1 MPKPKS
7 LRLRGMT
14 TIEAL
19 LVAAAFIIVGVI
31 GVMVFQGMGKSVSEA
46 LRVNAIVTADR
57 GGFDVTVEVLN
68 GKLEGIELRIVNPS
82 TTVSTQSQGC
92 VAPPTVTASPASG
105 VPRYNINPALVAGQ
119 SISCRFTASLS
130 PGQQY
135 TYVIYAIDGNTRKA
149 VQIAKG
155 VVTIGIS

>member
-7 LRLRGMT
+7 QRLRGMT

-31 GVMVFQGMGKSVSEA
+31 GVMVFQGMGKSMSEA
-46 LRVNAIVTADR
+46 LRTNAIVTADR

-68 GKLEGIELRIVNPS
+68 GKLKGLELRYGEVGDNVNLQQAQGQYCVTGQASDDRPDNLDL
-82 TTVSTQSQGC
+82 VS
-92 VAPPTVTASPASG
+92 
-105 VPRYNINPALVAGQ
+105 GQ
-119 SISCRFTASLS
+119 SATCRFSASLT
-130 PGQQY
+130 PGKQY
-135 TYVIYAIDGNTRKA
+135 VYVIYARESTSGKA

-155 VVTIGIS
+155 VVTVGIS